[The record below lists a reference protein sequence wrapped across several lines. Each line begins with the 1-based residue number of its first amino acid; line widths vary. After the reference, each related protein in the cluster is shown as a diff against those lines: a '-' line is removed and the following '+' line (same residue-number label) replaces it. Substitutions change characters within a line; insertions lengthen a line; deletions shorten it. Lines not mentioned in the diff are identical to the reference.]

1 MKKIIMNEMEIRLV
15 RYNRKYLPAIVTLF
29 NSTIQRVTS
38 KDYSQA
44 ELNEWLQK
52 NPDFDSWNEK
62 LTNSYCLVAIKE
74 GTLVGFGNITSD
86 GYLDLFYVS
95 YAMIYQGVGRFIFNE
110 LEKYAVLEK
119 VESIYTDAS
128 ITAVPFFTKM
138 GLEVMREQDNQRN
151 GENLVNYRMVKKLVV
166 RRKH

>member
-29 NSTIQRVTS
+29 NSTIQRVNS

-52 NPDFDSWNEK
+52 NPDLDSWHGK
-62 LTNSYCLVAIKE
+62 LTTSYCLVAIKDE
-74 GTLVGFGNITSD
+74 TLVGFGNITSE
-86 GYLDLFYVS
+86 GYLDLFYIS
-95 YAMIYQGVGRFIFNE
+95 YTMIHQGVGRFIFNE

-119 VESIYTDAS
+119 AASIYTDAS
-128 ITAVPFFTKM
+128 ITAVPFFSKM
-138 GLEVMREQDNQRN
+138 GLEVMRKQDNQRN
-151 GENLVNYRMVKKLVV
+151 SENLVNYRMIKKLVV
-166 RRKH
+166 R